1 MVYIGSHTVYLSNEF
16 KRSVKG
22 WYHMMAIAHTCT
34 CTCINF
40 NMDLT
45 IKPVFNVRTSEDNIE
60 KSSK

>member
-1 MVYIGSHTVYLSNEF
+1 
-16 KRSVKG
+16 
-22 WYHMMAIAHTCT
+22 MMAIAHT